1 MGDLNVSVGY
11 LEELSS
17 ELDVMDWAQDQR
29 SRGCTIVAVQANG
42 ACGETT
48 TGAVKDHKKSLHH
61 QSRMMLFEVQL
72 LVWVF

>member
-17 ELDVMDWAQDQR
+17 ELDDVMDWAQDQR

-48 TGAVKDHKKSLHH
+48 TGAVKDHYITLN
-61 QSRMMLFEVQL
+61 
-72 LVWVF
+72 

>member
-17 ELDVMDWAQDQR
+17 ELDDVMDWAQDQR

-42 ACGETT
+42 TFDVQETT
-48 TGAVKDHKKSLHH
+48 TGPLKITTSH
-61 QSRMMLFEVQL
+61 
-72 LVWVF
+72 